1 MDSESS
7 PQRVLVTG
15 ATSPLGSAIVEA
27 FAHDGAFVGVH
38 FRSDEATAIALVERV
53 KELGGDAIAMQGDLT
68 IPDESSAAF
77 ARFIEAAGSID
88 VLVNNAGLARDD
100 LLFFMDRSV
109 WNQVLSANLDTVYEM
124 TRLAAKEMVTRK
136 AGRIVNISSASALIG
151 LPGQA
156 HYAAAKAGVVGLTRA
171 LANEFGRFGI
181 LVNAV
186 APGAIDSP
194 SIEKLEEKHRQH
206 LLDGTAVQRF
216 GRPDEVAPLVRFLAS
231 PGASYITGQ
240 VISVDGGVTS

>member
-15 ATSPLGSAIVEA
+15 ATSPIGSAVVEA
-27 FAHDGAFVGVH
+27 FARDGAFVGVH
-38 FRSDEATAIALVERV
+38 FRSDKESAVALVERV
-53 KELGGDAIAMQGDLT
+53 RNLGGDAIALQGDLT
-68 IPDESSAAF
+68 ISEESAATF

-100 LLFFMDRSV
+100 LLFFMDRDV

-171 LANEFGRFGI
+171 LANELGRFGV

-194 SIEKLEEKHRQH
+194 AIERLEEKHRQH

-216 GRPDEVAPLVRFLAS
+216 GRPDEVAPVVRFLAS